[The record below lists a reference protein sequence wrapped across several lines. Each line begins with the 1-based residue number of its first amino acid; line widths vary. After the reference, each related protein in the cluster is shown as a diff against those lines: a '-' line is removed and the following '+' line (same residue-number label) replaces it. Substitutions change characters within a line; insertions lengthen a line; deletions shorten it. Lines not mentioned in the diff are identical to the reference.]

1 MLQKRAKSLKI
12 QRLNHDSAELIF
24 ERDINHENYTT
35 EVEYSYLGNKETFR
49 ISLTLEELYLL
60 TRDILRA
67 ASEKVQ
73 INRPGEI

>member
-12 QRLNHDSAELIF
+12 QRLSHDLAELIF
-24 ERDINHENYTT
+24 ERDINHANYTT
-35 EVEYSYLGNKETFR
+35 EVEYSYSGNKETFR